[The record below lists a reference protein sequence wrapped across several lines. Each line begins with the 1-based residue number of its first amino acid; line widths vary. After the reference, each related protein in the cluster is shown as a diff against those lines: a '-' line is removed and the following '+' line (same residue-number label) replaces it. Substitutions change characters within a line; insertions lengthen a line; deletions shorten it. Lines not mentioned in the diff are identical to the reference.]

1 MAAMTRW
8 RAGAAQDVQI
18 VRDDPESDPALHAG
32 PSAIAAARQAM
43 APFEHADSPFASGS
57 PSERPPEPAWP
68 GLAPPARQDHSAHAS
83 SAGRLL
89 TEAAAATDRR
99 LPFLKLIV
107 PKDLKREF
115 LRKLRRMNITA
126 HALFPGLDG
135 LGRSVGELIQLGADY
150 EEPE

>member
-1 MAAMTRW
+1 MIVPQKNHHAFFFSANPPSFLQFITPPRHTERMT
-8 RAGAAQDVQI
+8 AQQTGFSVSPHCLMDHDKI
-18 VRDDPESDPALHAG
+18 V
-32 PSAIAAARQAM
+32 
-43 APFEHADSPFASGS
+43 
-57 PSERPPEPAWP
+57 
-68 GLAPPARQDHSAHAS
+68 
-83 SAGRLL
+83 